1 MANLGAVTA
10 LVGKGDTV
18 LEDRLNHASLL
29 DAGLLSGAR
38 FSRYLHN
45 DPASLA
51 ARLDKA
57 EGNTLVVTDGVF
69 SMDGNL
75 ADLPAL
81 AAVAQARGA
90 WLMVDDA
97 HGFGPLGASGGGI
110 VEHFGLGREQVP
122 VLIGTLG
129 KGFGTAGAF
138 VAGSEELIETLIQ
151 YARPYIYTT
160 SQPPA
165 VACATLKSLELL
177 RRGTAGARQRL
188 AALMDAHARRWSA
201 EASRGRAG
209 LRWHQSAHPPT
220 VPAQRALRVS
230 RSAGRPLARSPR
242 RKLATA
248 VV

>member
-97 HGFGPLGASGGGI
+97 HGFGPLA
-110 VEHFGLGREQVP
+110 P
-122 VLIGTLG
+122 
-129 KGFGTAGAF
+129 AA
-138 VAGSEELIETLIQ
+138 AGSSN
-151 YARPYIYTT
+151 T
-160 SQPPA
+160 S
-165 VACATLKSLELL
+165 
-177 RRGTAGARQRL
+177 
-188 AALMDAHARRWSA
+188 
-201 EASRGRAG
+201 AS
-209 LRWHQSAHPPT
+209 
-220 VPAQRALRVS
+220 
-230 RSAGRPLARSPR
+230 ARSR
-242 RKLATA
+242 CRC
-248 VV
+248 